1 MTDNAMTVIRPLDA
15 FDPARFQT
23 IASGYTT
30 SEIYRVS
37 RSESE
42 DQTCFTLSLEAL
54 PEPQLF
60 RFPFVEEELDRYGA
74 LVPSDYCFGAFD
86 DAALVGVALAEPQAW
101 NRTLW
106 VWDFHVAASHRGR
119 GIGRRLMAALAERA
133 SAAGLR
139 AIICETQNTNV
150 PAIRFY
156 RAVGFTMEGVDISY
170 YTNEDM
176 QPGGTVAVFMKLR
189 LE

>member
-1 MTDNAMTVIRPLDA
+1 MIVIRPLDS
-15 FDPARFQT
+15 FDPARFQA

-30 SEIYRVS
+30 SALYRVT
-37 RSESE
+37 RSDSE
-42 DQTCFTLSLEAL
+42 AEISFTLTLQAL
-54 PEPQLF
+54 PEPREF
-60 RFPFVEEELDRYGA
+60 RFPFVEEELERYGA
-74 LVPSDYCFGAFD
+74 LVPSEYCFGAFE
-86 DAALVGVALAEPQAW
+86 DATLAGIALAEPQEW

-106 VWDFHVAASHRGR
+106 VWDFHVAASHRGQ

-133 SAAGLR
+133 AVAGLR

-176 QPGGTVAVFMKLR
+176 HPGGTVAVFMKLR